1 MMRGLEHLPAE
12 ERLRAL
18 GLFSL
23 EKAEGVLIT
32 AYKCLQGECQG
43 DGARL
48 CSVVPSDRTRGNRH
62 KLQHNKFHV
71 NMRKIFVTLRVTEP
85 WHRLPRD
92 AVGSPALETF
102 RAHLDVVLCSL
113 LWVTLL

>member
-1 MMRGLEHLPAE
+1 MMMGLEHLPAE

-23 EKAEGVLIT
+23 EKAEGDLIT

-62 KLQHNKFHV
+62 KLQHKKFLLNV
-71 NMRKIFVTLRVTEP
+71 GKNFFTLRVTEP
-85 WHRLPRD
+85 WHRLPRE
-92 AVGSPALETF
+92 AVGSPSLEAFST
-102 RAHLDVVLCSL
+102 HLDATLCML
-113 LWVTLL
+113 